1 MAEDELN
8 LDSEMRELT
17 KGVIFSI
24 RTVRA
29 FSTREIRPTW

>member
-17 KGVIFSI
+17 KVVIFSF
-24 RTVRA
+24 RVVRA
-29 FSTREIRPTW
+29 FSTREIRSIW